1 MEIAI
6 MTRLHHPNIVQ
17 LYDVYDNGETISLIM
32 E

>member
-6 MTRLHHPNIVQ
+6 MTKLNHPNIVQ
-17 LYDVYDNGETISLIM
+17 LHDVYDNGEAITLIM